1 MTQTPGLFI
10 VTPGRRAL
18 VAALIVNLVA
28 IGPLFLTG
36 AMSVQIARDFGTH
49 ATTVGALAAAF
60 ALSTTLSTAFA
71 GRNVRRFGIQR
82 SMRVSSVVAII
93 SLTGAALSPNT
104 LLLAVAL
111 VIGGMGNALAQPAG
125 NALVASQVS
134 QRRFGLGF
142 AIKQSA
148 IPLATTLSGLAVPLI
163 AVTIGWRFAYASAA
177 VVALLTVFLAPKDQ
191 QRNVGRTEAT
201 VPRKQVVPLWIYA
214 LGIGLIVAAATSI
227 GTLGTAGG
235 VAVDLSESTAGY
247 LVAAGGFAGL
257 TIRLFAGWCAD
268 RYTFDAMYGIVVLA
282 VLGGLGWIAM
292 GTQAVTMFI
301 IGLIVAN
308 AFGWGWPGL
317 QHLSIARRF
326 PTSTAAASGISQ
338 TGVSAGLLIGP
349 LVLALLARNSGWA
362 SAWFTAAGC
371 AFLGAAIIFWVSY
384 RLPPEEPRPQTG

>member
-1 MTQTPGLFI
+1 MTQTPGIFI

-36 AMSVQIARDFGTH
+36 AMSVQIARDFGAH

-60 ALSTTLSTAFA
+60 ALATTLSTAFA
-71 GRNVRRFGIQR
+71 GRNVRRLGIQR
-82 SMRVSSVVAII
+82 AMRLSSII
-93 SLTGAALSPNT
+93 AVLSLTGAAISNNIAF
-104 LLLAVAL
+104 LACAL
-111 VIGGMGNALAQPAG
+111 VIGGAGNAVAQPAG
-125 NALVASQVS
+125 NALVASQVR
-134 QRRFGLGF
+134 QKRFGLGF

-148 IPLATTLSGLAVPLI
+148 IPLATTLSGLAVPVI
-163 AVTIGWRFAYASAA
+163 AVTIGWRYAYASAA
-177 VVALLTVFLAPKDQ
+177 LVALLTFFVAPKDQ
-191 QRNVGRTEAT
+191 QRNEGRTEAT
-201 VPRKQVVPLWIYA
+201 VPSKQVFPLWLYA
-214 LGIGLIVAAATSI
+214 LGIGLIVVAATSI

-235 VAVDLSESTAGY
+235 VELGLTESTAGY

-257 TIRLFAGWCAD
+257 TIRLTAGACAD
-268 RYTFDAMYGIVVLA
+268 RFRFDAMHGIVILA
-282 VLGGLGWIAM
+282 VLGALGWIAM

-301 IGLIVAN
+301 VGLIVAN

-349 LVLALLARNSGWA
+349 LVLALLAQNYGW
-362 SAWFTAAGC
+362 SVTWFTAAAC
-371 AFLGAAIIFWVSY
+371 AAFGAVIIYFISY
-384 RLPPEEPRPQTG
+384 RLPPE